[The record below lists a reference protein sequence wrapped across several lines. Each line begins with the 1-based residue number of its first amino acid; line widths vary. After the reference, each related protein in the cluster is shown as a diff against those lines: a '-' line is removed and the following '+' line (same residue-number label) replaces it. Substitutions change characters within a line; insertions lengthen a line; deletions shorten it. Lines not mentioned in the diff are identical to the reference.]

1 MNFGQAIEAL
11 KMGKKVR
18 RQEWKGNVMFL
29 WLKPAGIIKAEWC
42 KDPMLKVIVEEHGGE
57 IPATGTICMLTPQ
70 NGVMSGWTPS
80 QDDMLSE
87 DWEEVVGCFLTRHE

>member
-11 KMGKKVR
+11 KKGKKVKR
-18 RQEWKGNVMFL
+18 HEWESDVIL
-29 WLKPAGIIKAEWC
+29 WLKPAGTIKAEWC
-42 KDPMLKVIVEEHGGE
+42 KDPMLKFIAVESGGE
-57 IPATGTICMLTPQ
+57 IPAIGTICMLTSK

-87 DWEEVVGCFLTRHE
+87 DWEEVIGYFLTRHE